1 MPTVT
6 FCQFTNTLGAGRSA
20 SRRMTGREPASRA
33 AAADSIISTEE
44 ALRQHKEWLVNF
56 RRDMSLVALNT
67 APHPVPTEH

>member
-1 MPTVT
+1 
-6 FCQFTNTLGAGRSA
+6 
-20 SRRMTGREPASRA
+20 MTGREPTSRA